1 MGQRKELTQGFIQDL
16 LMCDDRI
23 KFGFITEN
31 YKTDV
36 HEVRILMQDDFTIH
50 LDIDMFDF
58 DEQQVIKELREM
70 IEQVYGGSD

>member
-1 MGQRKELTQGFIQDL
+1 MKELTQTFIQDL
-16 LMCDDRI
+16 LLCDDRI
-23 KFGFITEN
+23 RFGFITEN

-58 DEQQVIKELREM
+58 DEQQIIKELREM
-70 IEQVYGGSD
+70 IEQVYGGTD

>member
-1 MGQRKELTQGFIQDL
+1 MKELTQAFIQDL
-16 LMCDDRI
+16 LLCDDRI
-23 KFGFITEN
+23 RFGFITEN

-70 IEQVYGGSD
+70 IEQVYGGPD

>member
-1 MGQRKELTQGFIQDL
+1 MKELTQAFTQDL

-23 KFGFITEN
+23 RFGFITEN

-58 DEQQVIKELREM
+58 DEQQVIKELKEL